1 MRREEEERG
10 EGRGEG
16 RRGEGR
22 REGRVGDWRRKRRRG
37 MRGDEMKGRR
47 EEGCIISI
55 IICDNNEREGEGR
68 GVEERGGM
76 LYYTMNR

>member
-1 MRREEEERG
+1 MR
-10 EGRGEG
+10 
-16 RRGEGR
+16 
-22 REGRVGDWRRKRRRG
+22 
-37 MRGDEMKGRR
+37 GRR

-68 GVEERGGM
+68 GVEGRGGM